1 MYQALETIC
10 FNQFDLLCIFKEGF
24 IQEEIT
30 QDKGKIYIRNVQN
43 FAPETNVTIK
53 DKIVKQYWA
62 KIFDEFKPNFRVQY
76 N

>member
-30 QDKGKIYIRNVQN
+30 QDKGKIYIGQKFLMNSSLILSQRRKENSSLNKGIFN
-43 FAPETNVTIK
+43 F
-53 DKIVKQYWA
+53 
-62 KIFDEFKPNFRVQY
+62 
-76 N
+76 